1 MIAKDLQHFWYSCH
15 SSSWLR
21 SSCLLLSTLSLMASM
36 VVALAVN
43 GFSQDD
49 ETRQRGSDRGDTS
62 FREQA
67 LANGEYLLL
76 TDRVTDFQERSSLNP
91 PGGAQ
96 RQDGGAAGGAS
107 MADFSQ
113 LMMLIQSTIDP
124 DSWESGDSTMMA
136 YPGGIFIDAKGVVHR
151 CLSRPGLLD
160 SIEGDFSAKVA
171 AKSNSE
177 SLDSLGAFSSGWTK
191 DSSLRFVSL
200 RGLFANL
207 RSRADAGRML
217 DLEVATLAGLH
228 RIDFI
233 LLDQENDDVVL
244 AGPAGGGIV
253 KRDGELVS
261 QSSGTSPVL
270 LADVI
275 STGQAFVG
283 SRQQAVVCSLDPS
296 PEGLARVHAL
306 LNKADSAATLLRNPK
321 QGAATLSRTLGGHRV
336 SLKGLSPSSPT
347 ALALL
352 EADIH
357 MKRLGLGLETAKDI
371 LESYPKLAEK
381 SATQPDQQLVRWW
394 FTPDYPEILTNER
407 KSVFSLPDRRLR
419 LQSEKQWMDANGD
432 RVLGAERDESADRF
446 ATDFSKQMAEIQKA
460 YPLYGRL
467 GHIFDTAVA
476 WKLASENCSW
486 LSSDFIPELN
496 AQRLEEV
503 AGVTPKE
510 VASTAAMGT
519 WKKGGKSYRWL
530 MVSGGVDL
538 DLRKVDIASRLKV
551 SPSSETLKLEENE
564 RPAGR
569 FRDYWWWDGTS
580 RMANPAAAN

>member
-1 MIAKDLQHFWYSCH
+1 
-15 SSSWLR
+15 
-21 SSCLLLSTLSLMASM
+21 
-36 VVALAVN
+36 
-43 GFSQDD
+43 
-49 ETRQRGSDRGDTS
+49 
-62 FREQA
+62 
-67 LANGEYLLL
+67 
-76 TDRVTDFQERSSLNP
+76 
-91 PGGAQ
+91 
-96 RQDGGAAGGAS
+96 
-107 MADFSQ
+107 
-113 LMMLIQSTIDP
+113 
-124 DSWESGDSTMMA
+124 
-136 YPGGIFIDAKGVVHR
+136 
-151 CLSRPGLLD
+151 
-160 SIEGDFSAKVA
+160 
-171 AKSNSE
+171 
-177 SLDSLGAFSSGWTK
+177 
-191 DSSLRFVSL
+191 
-200 RGLFANL
+200 
-207 RSRADAGRML
+207 ML

-275 STGQAFVG
+275 SIGQAFVG

-538 DLRKVDIASRLKV
+538 DLRKVDIASKLKV
-551 SPSSETLKLEENE
+551 SSSSETLKLEENE

>member
-1 MIAKDLQHFWYSCH
+1 MIAQDLQHFGSYR
-15 SSSWLR
+15 SSNSRLR
-21 SSCLLLSTLSLMASM
+21 SNGLSICNLSLLALL
-36 VVALAVN
+36 VVSQATS
-43 GFSQDD
+43 GFTQED
-49 ETRQRGSDRGDTS
+49 ETRQGVVDRKKPA

-76 TDRVTDFQERSSLNP
+76 TDQVTDSQDSSSLNLP
-91 PGGAQ
+91 SKIQ

-124 DSWESGDSTMMA
+124 DSWESGDATMMA
-136 YPGGIFIDAKGVVHR
+136 YPGGIYIDAKGVVHR

-160 SIEGDFSAKVA
+160 SIEGGLSAKVSV
-171 AKSNSE
+171 KSKDDSPE
-177 SLDSLGAFSSGWTK
+177 SLGDLSSGWNK
-191 DSSLRFVSL
+191 DSSLRFISL
-200 RGLFANL
+200 RGLFSNL
-207 RSRADAGRML
+207 LARTDAGRL
-217 DLEVATLAGLH
+217 WDLEVATLAGLH

-233 LLDQENDDVVL
+233 LLDEENDDVVL

-261 QSSGTSPVL
+261 LRSGTSPVL

-275 STGQAFVG
+275 SIGQALVV

-321 QGAATLSRTLGGHRV
+321 QGAAMLSRTLGGHRV
-336 SLKGLSPSSPT
+336 SLQGLSPSSPT

-352 EADIH
+352 QADIH
-357 MKRLGLGLETAKDI
+357 MKRLGLGLEVAKDI

-381 SATQPDQQLVRWW
+381 SSTEPDQQLVRWW
-394 FTPDYPEILTNER
+394 FTPDYPEILTNDR
-407 KSVFSLPDRRLR
+407 KSVFSLPDRRLK
-419 LQSEKQWMDANGD
+419 LQSEKQWMDAKGD
-432 RVLGAERDESADRF
+432 RVMGAERDEAADRF
-446 ATDFSKQMAEIQKA
+446 ATDFSKQIAEIQKA

-486 LSSDFIPELN
+486 LNNDFIPELN
-496 AQRLEEV
+496 MQSLKGV
-503 AGVTPKE
+503 AGGTPKE
-510 VASTAAMGT
+510 VDSTAAMGT

-538 DLRKVDIASRLKV
+538 DLRKVDIASKLKV
-551 SPSSETLKLEENE
+551 SSSNETLKLEDNE

-580 RMANPAAAN
+580 RMVKPAAGN